1 MIIRATNCCT
11 VNCQLSPLWETL
23 SLLER
28 RGVCTVPALAL
39 PLLSR
44 QTAPAFRQLFP
55 SASCRE
61 GLQLRFFFFFFDTY
75 LSCTWEIEIKRAG
88 CTASIMCINIVM
100 GQGVPEMLRS
110 SSHPVLSPQRCSGTF
125 TPRSTEPSPEVSP
138 MLQSTFDFQAGD
150 DSCPIGSRSDHTQ

>member
-1 MIIRATNCCT
+1 MGNPLTLGTKGCLHSACSGSASFEQTNSTCLQT
-11 VNCQLSPLWETL
+11 VVSFCFLQ
-23 SLLER
+23 
-28 RGVCTVPALAL
+28 RGVTT
-39 PLLSR
+39 
-44 QTAPAFRQLFP
+44 QI
-55 SASCRE
+55 
-61 GLQLRFFFFFFDTY
+61 FFFFDTY

-110 SSHPVLSPQRCSGTF
+110 SSHPLLSPQRCSGTF

>member
-39 PLLSR
+39 PLLSK
-44 QTAPAFRQLFP
+44 QHLP
-55 SASCRE
+55 SDSCFLLLLAER
-61 GLQLRFFFFFFDTY
+61 GYNSDFFFFDTY

-110 SSHPVLSPQRCSGTF
+110 SSHPLLSPQRCSGTF